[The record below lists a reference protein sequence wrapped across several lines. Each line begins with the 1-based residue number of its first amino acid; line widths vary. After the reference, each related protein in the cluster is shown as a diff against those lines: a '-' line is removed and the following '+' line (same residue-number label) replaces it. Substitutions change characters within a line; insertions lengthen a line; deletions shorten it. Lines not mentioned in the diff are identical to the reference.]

1 MTCPPD
7 HEDEDDASG
16 EHESDDGDE
25 NVDHND
31 NVKYCYD
38 IRIPSSWEKLKT
50 HFYDDDNDDDLKEL
64 NGDPLLDCHQE
75 LWQSSILK
83 IKLLRAG
90 LIVIMI
96 TEIMLY
102 SWKIWSV

>member
-1 MTCPPD
+1 MKM
-7 HEDEDDASG
+7 H
-16 EHESDDGDE
+16 
-25 NVDHND
+25 VDN
-31 NVKYCYD
+31 
-38 IRIPSSWEKLKT
+38 
-50 HFYDDDNDDDLKEL
+50 DDDDDDLKEL

-102 SWKIWSV
+102 S